1 MNVRFPGLGLEFEL
15 SRWPFKVFGFPIYWY
30 GIIVS
35 LAFLTA
41 VLLALKSSKK
51 YRIDPD
57 TILDMVLIAAPVA
70 IVFSRIYYVIFKW
83 DQYKDNFIDVF
94 KIRDGGLAIY
104 GGVIGA
110 LLAVW
115 LYTRK
120 KKLSFLHITDYCV
133 PYLVLGQAIGR
144 WGNFVN
150 QEAFG
155 TKTDLPWRMNG
166 AEPDRYLLDK
176 GVDISK
182 YGVHPTFLYESLLD
196 LAVFFFLI
204 YYRKKKKLDGEVLSL
219 YLVLYGVGRF
229 VIEGLRT
236 DSLMFGPFRVSQ
248 LLSAILVAVLV
259 PLFIY
264 RRARKSGESEKEQV
278 ALGQSRYGE
287 LLMKMKEQEQE
298 EQAREELA
306 KEDVDQEGERGRR
319 SERRRRSG
327 EREDAGQESRE
338 DTGQESREDTGQEE
352 SQEGREDANQQG
364 QRDQDEAPDAVQPE
378 KREQQGQEDAGE
390 NEPQE

>member
-1 MNVRFPGLGLEFEL
+1 MDVRFPGLGLEFEL

-57 TILDMVLIAAPVA
+57 TILDMVLFAAPVA
-70 IVFSRIYYVIFKW
+70 IVFSRIYYVIFRW
-83 DQYKDNFIDVF
+83 DQYKDNLVDIF

-104 GGVIGA
+104 GAVIGA
-110 LLAVW
+110 LLTVW

-306 KEDVDQEGERGRR
+306 KEDVDQEGQG
-319 SERRRRSG
+319 S
-327 EREDAGQESRE
+327 REDAGQES
-338 DTGQESREDTGQEE
+338 
-352 SQEGREDANQQG
+352 REDANQQG

-390 NEPQE
+390 NEPRE

>member
-15 SRWPFKVFGFPIYWY
+15 SRWPFKIFGFPIYWY

-115 LYTRK
+115 LYARK
-120 KKLSFLHITDYCV
+120 KKTSFLHIADYCI

-166 AEPDRYLLDK
+166 VEPDKYLLDN
-176 GVDISK
+176 GVDVSK

-196 LAVFFFLI
+196 LAIFFFLI
-204 YYRKKKKLDGEVLSL
+204 YFRKKKKLDGEVLSL

-236 DSLMFGPFRVSQ
+236 DSLMLGPFRVSQ
-248 LLSAILVAVLV
+248 LLSAILVAVFV

-264 RRARKSGESEKEQV
+264 RRARISRKAEKEQV
-278 ALGQSRYGE
+278 VLGQSRYGS

-298 EQAREELA
+298 EQTREELA
-306 KEDVDQEGERGRR
+306 KG
-319 SERRRRSG
+319 
-327 EREDAGQESRE
+327 DAGQEGR
-338 DTGQESREDTGQEE
+338 ESREDADQQG
-352 SQEGREDANQQG
+352 QEGREDTG
-364 QRDQDEAPDAVQPE
+364 E
-378 KREQQGQEDAGE
+378 KE
-390 NEPQE
+390 